1 MAHGTAVTA
10 DTADTAGARV
20 WRSHPRSP
28 RGTCVERWPRPTL
41 FTVRGDRGGGG
52 KKLGPMRIPLSKYF
66 TIQTYNLITHKFPY
80 INGVFHMY
88 IYICLKI
95 MLNWVMHSIK
105 FYKWGH
111 IWLYIQR
118 TYNWCFGS

>member
-1 MAHGTAVTA
+1 MAHGTA

-41 FTVRGDRGGGG
+41 FTLRGDRGGG
-52 KKLGPMRIPLSKYF
+52 KKLGPMCIPLSKYF

-80 INGVFHMY
+80 ISGVLVKHCVKLGY
-88 IYICLKI
+88 A
-95 MLNWVMHSIK
+95 

-118 TYNWCFGS
+118 TYSWCFGS